1 MNQNCFM
8 GVTMKEFLQSHG
20 IKYCAAVELERC
32 KVIKEYLLTK
42 NGFDRNAYAVT
53 MLIPYRTEVVPT
65 NISVYASVCDYHA
78 FINQLSLE
86 LDAYVKEKYP
96 LGRFK
101 LFADHSPID
110 EVHAT
115 CISGLGFIGDNGLLI
130 NEEYSSFVFLAE
142 CITDLAPEEIGMEL
156 APPTEVKEC
165 IHCGACAL
173 ACPAGCIKKAG
184 GVDDF
189 KPKSACLSAI
199 TQKKGELDD
208 GEIKMML
215 DNNTVW
221 GCDVC
226 QNACPYTKKAKF
238 SDIAFFKKGA
248 IRTLTYEDVEK
259 MSDEEFLSRPF
270 SWRGRQTI
278 LRNLK
283 LYEERR

>member
-1 MNQNCFM
+1 
-8 GVTMKEFLQSHG
+8 MKEFLLNHG

-32 KVIKEYLLTK
+32 KILKEYLLTK
-42 NGFDRNAYAVT
+42 NGFNKSAYAVT
-53 MLIPYRTEVVPT
+53 MLIPYRTDVIPT
-65 NISVYASVCDYHA
+65 NVSVYASVSDYHA
-78 FINQLSLE
+78 FIAQLSEE
-86 LDAYVKEKYP
+86 LDAYVKSKYP
-96 LGRFK
+96 HGHFK

-142 CITDLAPEEIGMEL
+142 CITDLSPEEIGVEL
-156 APPTEVKEC
+156 APQSEVKEC
-165 IHCGACAL
+165 MHCGACAK

-189 KPKSACLSAI
+189 KPKTACLSAI
-199 TQKKGELDD
+199 TQKKGELCED
-208 GEIKMML
+208 EIKMML
-215 DNNTVW
+215 DNNAVW

-226 QNACPYTKKAKF
+226 QNACPYTKRAKY
-238 SDIAFFKKGA
+238 SDIEFFKKGA
-248 IRTLTYEDVEK
+248 IRTLTARAVEA
-259 MSDEEFLSRPF
+259 MSDEEFATRPF